1 MYFTFAGFLAGM
13 ILILTRCMLQ
23 VDIWGDGVEIG
34 GVEVTRL
41 TIRLFCDAVSAQ
53 SSEAVFCVGCYR
65 GKDAR
70 FPLEQNFGPTIVGRQ
85 ETGWLYQ
92 QTEKLDSLGVKVTY
106 SGDSPF
112 LLRLILGISNE
123 RAREFPSKLP
133 IYVKDNEQ
141 HTFLPTTCHPTTGR
155 RTDAAVPFR
164 DSVPTTSLVYA
175 RDVRCT
181 CPDATHMVARCVE
194 NDLKK
199 ATQRLIDEKYPNDA
213 EPVRR
218 LEENLTARE
227 AKKPVF
233 QFTRTTPNNAAG
245 KVSAVSLSGTA
256 ALCVIAETEELQG
269 ATGTIT
275 DLYEGVWG
283 ELIIAGTGSAIHANS
298 VRVLKLMF
306 PTLFNKRNPKKPG
319 SPATYISATDAF
331 ELLRKSLNQCV
342 ITLRRS
348 RDGLD
353 VDEFNKWAEAY
364 YQCSVLLFGEEGLT
378 PYKVKLT
385 LFPLLIESG
394 YIRNPWL
401 HMCEGLEK
409 SNHHAH
415 KDFQARTMRGGG
427 CSYHQDPMFLE
438 IFFSYCKF
446 LKLAVASGKKNRPV
460 SRELEVHQQHA
471 SLVVL
476 GVSLDHAISPSYQ
489 EICLKPHDVP
499 TIDVGRETSKPLSG
513 MRFLLVGG
521 FPGQPTTDGL
531 KRTPTLSGHKMVEKW
546 IQEMG
551 GKCYTKDAFM
561 TLFKSFSRTP
571 HCFIVLKDSGEL
583 DKGTCTPAELAQ
595 RRARRPPAQVIADSE
610 TDGQTTDTNVNGS
623 TARQQKKQKLQVYAK
638 MCRDFAGGDMTFLK
652 VLFITKSLT
661 STKILDPYLYTMPP
675 GTNVK
680 KRVVKDVRPL
690 LLDQIEGAT
699 GEEGRKISTVVALKN
714 HRRRMN
720 APPPKTSA
728 APTATP
734 IAMPPVPSIVVTMH

>member
-41 TIRLFCDAVSAQ
+41 TIRLLCDTVSAQ

-92 QTEKLDSLGVKVTY
+92 QTKELDSLGVKVTY

-133 IYVKDNEQ
+133 IYVKDSEQ
-141 HTFLPTTCHPTTGR
+141 HKFLPTTCHPTTGR
-155 RTDAAVPFR
+155 RTDAVVPFR

-175 RDVRCT
+175 RDVRCV
-181 CPDATHMVARCVE
+181 CPDPTHMVTRCVE
-194 NDLKK
+194 NDVKK
-199 ATQRLIDEKYPNDA
+199 VTQILIIAKYPNDA

-233 QFTRTTPNNAAG
+233 QFTRTTPIGGPG
-245 KVSAVSLSGTA
+245 KVSAISLSGTA

-283 ELIIAGTGSAIHANS
+283 ELIIAGTGSTIHANS

-306 PTLFNKRNPKKPG
+306 PTLFNKKNPNKPN
-319 SPATYISATDAF
+319 SRPTYISATDAC
-331 ELLRKSLNQCV
+331 ELLRKSLNQC
-342 ITLRRS
+342 IIALRRS

-353 VDEFNKWAEAY
+353 VDEFSKWAEAY
-364 YQCSVLLFGEEGLT
+364 YQCSLLLFGEEGIT
-378 PYKVKLT
+378 PYKLKLT
-385 LFPLLIESG
+385 LIPPLIASG
-394 YIRNPWL
+394 YIRSPWL

-415 KDFQARTMRGGG
+415 KDFQTRTMRGGG
-427 CSYHQDPMFLE
+427 WIYHQDPMFLE

-446 LKLAVASGKKNRPV
+446 LKLAVASGKKNKPV
-460 SRELEVHQQHA
+460 SRELEVYQRHA

-476 GVSLDHAISPSYQ
+476 GVSIDHAISPSYQ

-499 TIDVGRETSKPLSG
+499 TIDVGRETSTPLTG
-513 MRFLLVGG
+513 MRFLLVGT
-521 FPGQPTTDGL
+521 FPGDPSQEGRRRRPALTGQKIL
-531 KRTPTLSGHKMVEKW
+531 EEW
-546 IQEMG
+546 ITKMG
-551 GKCYTKDAFM
+551 GKCYTKDAF
-561 TLFKSFSRTP
+561 TTIFKSFSRTP
-571 HCFIVLKDSGEL
+571 HCFIVMNDSGDL
-583 DKGTCTPAELAQ
+583 DKGTCTPAELVQ
-595 RRARRPPAQVIADSE
+595 RRARRPLNRVVIADSSDCPTGTE
-610 TDGQTTDTNVNGS
+610 NNGADAGQQ
-623 TARQQKKQKLQVYAK
+623 RLQRLSIYAK
-638 MCRDFAGGDMTFLK
+638 ICRDFAGGDMTFLK
-652 VLFITKSLT
+652 ADYITKSLS

-680 KRVVKDVRPL
+680 NKLVNDVRPL
-690 LLDQIEGAT
+690 LLDQIEGES
-699 GEEGRKISTVVALKN
+699 GEEGRKTSAVVALKN